1 MRKTML
7 LMAVCLWIY
16 ACSSVKSTQ
25 EAINKGNYDEAIK
38 LSVKKLVS
46 NKFKEKNQPYVV
58 MLQDAFIKATSRDL
72 SKIDFLRRDSN
83 PENLEEIFNVYNG
96 LKRRQEKIRPLLP
109 LKIIS
114 TGRNAVFNFNNY
126 DEDIIAAKNDLSEY
140 LYVRAKSVFDSRN
153 KQDYRAAYKEFEYID
168 KINPNYKDVRNLMNE
183 CHQIGTDFVFVSL
196 ENKTDKVIPTRLE
209 DDLLNFEAY
218 HLNDFW
224 TVYHNEMQPRL
235 KYDYTLELL
244 FRDIIISPEHIYEKE
259 FVKERQIKDGFKYA
273 VDANGNV
280 KKDSLGNK
288 IKVDKFITA
297 RCNFYRFTQSKSVQ
311 VVGQVRYFDN
321 ASKQLL
327 ESFPLQSEFIF
338 EHTYAT
344 SDGDRRALEDSFI
357 NLLALRAVPF
367 PSNEQMI
374 YDVGKDVKQK
384 LKSIISRNR
393 IRN

>member
-1 MRKTML
+1 MV
-7 LMAVCLWIY
+7 VCLWIY

-46 NKFKEKNQPYVV
+46 NKFKEKNEPYVV
-58 MLQDAFIKATSRDL
+58 MLQDAFTKATSRDL
-72 SKIDFLRRDSN
+72 SRIDFLKRDRN
-83 PENLEEIFNVYNG
+83 PENLEEIFNTYNG
-96 LKRRQEKIRPLLP
+96 LKRRQAKIKPLLP
-109 LKIIS
+109 LKLVS
-114 TGRNAVFNFNNY
+114 TGRNAVFKINNY
-126 DEDIIAAKNDLSEY
+126 DDDIIAAKSDLSEHLY
-140 LYVRAKSVFDSRN
+140 LKAKSVFESRN

-168 KINPNYKDVRNLMNE
+168 RINPNYKDVRNLMNE

-224 TVYHNEMQPRL
+224 TVYHNQKQPRL

-244 FRDIIISPEHIYEKE
+244 FRDIIISPEHVYEKE

-280 KKDSLGNK
+280 RKDSLGNK

-321 ASKQLL
+321 ASEQLL

-357 NLLALRAVPF
+357 NLLTLRAVPF

-374 YDVGKDVKQK
+374 YDVGKHVKQK
-384 LKSIISRNR
+384 LKSIVSRNR

>member
-1 MRKTML
+1 MV
-7 LMAVCLWIY
+7 VCLWGY

-58 MLQDAFIKATSRDL
+58 MLRDAFVKATSRDL
-72 SKIDFLRRDSN
+72 SKIDFLKRDSN
-83 PENLEEIFNVYNG
+83 PENLEEIFEIYNR
-96 LKRRQEKIRPLLP
+96 LKRRQEKIQPLLP
-109 LKIIS
+109 LKLIS
-114 TGRNAVFNFNNY
+114 TGRNAIFNFNNY
-126 DEDIIAAKNDLSEY
+126 NEDIIAAKNDLSEH
-140 LYVRAKSVFDSRN
+140 LYVKAKTVFESRN
-153 KQDYRAAYKEFEYID
+153 KQDYRLAYKDFAYID
-168 KINPNYKDVRNLMNE
+168 KINPNYKNVRDLMNE

-196 ENKTDKVIPTRLE
+196 ENKTDKVIPVRLE
-209 DDLLNFEAY
+209 DDLLNFEAN

-224 TVYHNEMQPRL
+224 TVYHNEKQPRL
-235 KYDYTLELL
+235 NYDFTLELL

-259 FVKERQIKDGFKYA
+259 FVKERQIKDGFKYLL
-273 VDANGNV
+273 DSKGNQV
-280 KKDSLGNK
+280 KDSLGNK
-288 IKVDKFITA
+288 IKVDKFIKA

-321 ASKQLL
+321 VSKQLL

-344 SDGDRRALEDSFI
+344 SDGDRRALEKNFI
-357 NLLALRAVPF
+357 NLLTLRAVPF

-384 LKSIISRNR
+384 LKAIITRNK